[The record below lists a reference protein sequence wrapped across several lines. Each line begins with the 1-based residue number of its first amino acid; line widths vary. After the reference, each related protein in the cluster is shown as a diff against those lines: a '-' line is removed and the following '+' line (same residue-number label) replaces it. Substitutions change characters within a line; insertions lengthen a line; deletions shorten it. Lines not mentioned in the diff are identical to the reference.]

1 MIITI
6 TRTIIL
12 YIFVTLGIRLMGKR
26 QIGEMQP
33 NELVVTL
40 LISETAAIPLQDT
53 TQPILNGLVAIFVLV
68 ILEIMIS
75 VLSMK
80 SRFMRKIMNGK
91 SAVIIKNGVIDQQ
104 MMKSVR
110 MTVLD
115 LVELLR
121 GQDVFDISTV
131 AFAVLE
137 VNGNLSVLLKSA
149 EQPATV
155 ADLKIEKKKA
165 LLQLPVIS
173 DGKIVKESLDFVGA
187 DEKDIRKKLKGGN
200 VADVF
205 LMTMDREGNHNII
218 KREGKEMKR
227 LIPAAIL
234 LAVVLISYFGS
245 LKYINDSCAEA
256 DRLADKCEAEY
267 RSGRNAEEEIERL
280 KKLWDKKEKML
291 SFFVNHADID
301 NIELEL
307 SSLTVFASE
316 KEDAMFYDH
325 IESMRTMLHQ
335 IKEDTVLS
343 THSVF

>member
-187 DEKDIRKKLKGGN
+187 YEKDIRKKLKGGN
-200 VADVF
+200 GADVF

-218 KREGKEMKR
+218 KRREKR
-227 LIPAAIL
+227 
-234 LAVVLISYFGS
+234 
-245 LKYINDSCAEA
+245 
-256 DRLADKCEAEY
+256 
-267 RSGRNAEEEIERL
+267 
-280 KKLWDKKEKML
+280 
-291 SFFVNHADID
+291 
-301 NIELEL
+301 
-307 SSLTVFASE
+307 
-316 KEDAMFYDH
+316 
-325 IESMRTMLHQ
+325 
-335 IKEDTVLS
+335 
-343 THSVF
+343 